1 MTYCNRAIEVFN
13 RLYVWFHHQAKT
25 PTPLPAWRAVA
36 VQSEWSCVISAYQE
50 HAPVIYY
57 HQNGTVLGHVDCV
70 EWSSVSR
77 QIIQS
82 YCAYETGISITNA
95 ARGQAGHGTTP
106 ATRIHQ
112 QTMVL
117 IDQTEQHQ
125 HRREHCV
132 LDLAAISP
140 QHSYLKR
147 IATKDIS
154 YHSPSID

>member
-57 HQNGTVLGHVDCV
+57 HQNGTVLGHVGCV
-70 EWSSVSR
+70 EWSSVGR

-82 YCAYETGISITNA
+82 YCAYETKLAFQSQTRNA
-95 ARGQAGHGTTP
+95 VKLD
-106 ATRIHQ
+106 
-112 QTMVL
+112 M
-117 IDQTEQHQ
+117 EQH
-125 HRREHCV
+125 RP
-132 LDLAAISP
+132 LAYTNKRWYSSIKPNNINIEESIASLISL
-140 QHSYLKR
+140 QFRLNTL
-147 IATKDIS
+147 I
-154 YHSPSID
+154 